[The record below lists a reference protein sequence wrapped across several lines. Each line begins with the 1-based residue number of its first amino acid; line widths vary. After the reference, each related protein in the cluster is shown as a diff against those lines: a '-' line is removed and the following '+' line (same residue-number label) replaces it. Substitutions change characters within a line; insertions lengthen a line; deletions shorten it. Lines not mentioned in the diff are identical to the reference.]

1 MVLYF
6 SHGAPAF
13 FSCREEEEKTSAG
26 SGELLQNSSCF
37 LFIFFVL
44 DERKKVLLRAE
55 QKTASPSEQALR
67 DVQNAAH
74 TSCCC
79 QQTW

>member
-13 FSCREEEEKTSAG
+13 FPVEGKRKK
-26 SGELLQNSSCF
+26 LLQAQVSFCRTAPVF
-37 LFIFFVL
+37 YLFFVL

-55 QKTASPSEQALR
+55 QKTASPSVQALR

-79 QQTW
+79 QHTW